1 MLEDGFVCT
10 VDEISGEEYSTM
22 ELYETLIMQA
32 KILIKF
38 FQNVKESIGDPSK
51 GIEIPSVDDLLEEM
65 SKNDPD

>member
-51 GIEIPSVDDLLEEM
+51 AIVSVDDLLEEM

>member
-22 ELYETLIMQA
+22 ELYETLIIQA

-38 FQNVKESIGDPSK
+38 FQNVRESIGDPSK
-51 GIEIPSVDDLLEEM
+51 AIVSVDDLLEEM

>member
-1 MLEDGFVCT
+1 MNEYLEKKYSKEYRALKTNLKNQELFKKMLEDGFVCT

-38 FQNVKESIGDPSK
+38 F
-51 GIEIPSVDDLLEEM
+51 
-65 SKNDPD
+65 